1 MSLRILVVDDHG
13 VLRAGLRAILGDETN
28 YEVVGEAGTSDE
40 ALRAAIAL
48 KPDIVLL
55 DLSLPGIGGIEVTRR
70 LHEKLPGTKVLIL
83 TVHEDAAL
91 LREALKA
98 GAAGYVIKRA
108 LEAELLAAIEATQ
121 RGDLYVHPSMT
132 RALIEEDPP
141 APTRPPRGNPE
152 ALTSR
157 ETDVIRLI
165 ARGFTNRQIGDS
177 LNLSVRTVESHRA
190 NIMGKLGLS
199 SRAELVRWAADH
211 KLTT

>member
-1 MSLRILVVDDHG
+1 MSLRILIVDDHG
-13 VLRAGLRAILGDETN
+13 VLRAGLKAVLGDERS

-40 ALRAAIAL
+40 AIRAALSL

-55 DLSLPGIGGIEVTRR
+55 DLSLPGIGGIEVTRQ
-70 LHEKLPGTKVLIL
+70 LHERLPSTKVLIL

-91 LREALKA
+91 LREALNA

-108 LEAELLAAIEATQ
+108 VESELLAAIEAAQ

-132 RALIEEDPP
+132 RALLEEDPP
-141 APTRPPRGNPE
+141 APTRPRRGNPD

-165 ARGFTNRQIGDS
+165 TRGFTNRQIADS
-177 LNLSVRTVESHRA
+177 LELSVRTVESHRA
-190 NIMGKLGLS
+190 NIMGKLGLE
-199 SRAELVRWAADH
+199 SRAELVRWAAEH
-211 KLTT
+211 KLTR

>member
-1 MSLRILVVDDHG
+1 MSLRILIVDDHG

-28 YEVVGEAGTSDE
+28 YEVVGEAGTSDD
-40 ALRAAIAL
+40 AIRAAVSL

-70 LHEKLPGTKVLIL
+70 LHEKIPGAKVLIL

-108 LEAELLAAIEATQ
+108 VESELLAAIEAAQ

-132 RALIEEDPP
+132 RALLEEDPP
-141 APTRPPRGNPE
+141 APTRPGRANPE

-157 ETDVIRLI
+157 EADVLRLI
-165 ARGFTNRQIGDS
+165 VRGFTNR
-177 LNLSVRTVESHRA
+177 
-190 NIMGKLGLS
+190 
-199 SRAELVRWAADH
+199 
-211 KLTT
+211 